1 MLIVY
6 VKSFL
11 KKANRWHFKQ
21 FQQKVLQTIKRWKKR
36 SLNFLYTYVVMIILK
51 IKRQSLFQILW
62 KDLMQK
68 LSEADVTYLW
78 TSVSVHRV
86 YSVIC

>member
-1 MLIVY
+1 
-6 VKSFL
+6 
-11 KKANRWHFKQ
+11 
-21 FQQKVLQTIKRWKKR
+21 
-36 SLNFLYTYVVMIILK
+36 MIILK

-68 LSEADVTYLW
+68 LSEEDVTYLW

-86 YSVIC
+86 YSVICWYIVELKAYQEHCILKF